1 MKSFRL
7 SIIFILF
14 ILIFP
19 SVQAQAQEREVHSF
33 EDWEYIT
40 NATGITII
48 SWFGNSRS
56 VEIPEN
62 INGISVTELAANLF
76 KSNTRIESVFIPDS
90 VTVIGEYAF
99 HGCLALKDI
108 HLPEKLKRIEQYT
121 FRYCTSLENIE
132 LPENLTIIG
141 NYAFSGCQSLKE
153 ILIPN
158 SVTNINANAFNSC
171 TSLEKIR
178 ISKNLAFLGA
188 HAFLDTPWLEA
199 QTEEEF
205 VIIGAGILLKWNGNT
220 SIVSVPYGVT
230 LVADAFFENNSVE
243 EIEIPSSVTR
253 IGTYAFRDAVNLK
266 SVTIPDSVTRID
278 SYAFYGCRSLR
289 SINIPDSVTIIG
301 GSAFRGCENLPRF
314 DFPPNIKKMESYVLG
329 ECIKLSDVSIPSA
342 VESINVNA
350 FSGSPLVQLQVTYD
364 SEGER
369 FAKENNIPYTYA
381 LQQTKDYIYSRNDNS
396 IQILRYIGKLVEVE
410 VPEKIDGV
418 AVKRINTAAF
428 QDNQIVKKVI
438 LPDSIESVG
447 DWAFSY
453 MENLQEVK
461 ISNSLISLG
470 ADAFTGSKQLRSVSL
485 PGKITEIGVEPF
497 EGIPDLL
504 ICAPK
509 GSITESDLV
518 NMNYPVL
525 SPDQCVIPE
534 SHDEDRNAGPDIS
547 ETDYQRFVITSTPVP
562 TEITSPSSED
572 MPSPVSSDFTDTET
586 EPETSEVSS
595 ATVEQAEL
603 PEIDLT
609 VYPDFSE
616 ETYSTSTEAPIPD
629 ENSDTS
635 VMEVVYIPSD
645 TDTVTPD
652 ILENA
657 SESLTIVIPP
667 NVSHIDESILEG
679 RQITIVSIPGSAAEN
694 FAKQWNLSF
703 LDAPWLLTDLEQ
715 DEE

>member
-1 MKSFRL
+1 MKTFKL
-7 SIIFILF
+7 YIVFVLF
-14 ILIFP
+14 ILVFP
-19 SVQAQAQEREVHSF
+19 PVQAQEREIHSF
-33 EDWEYIT
+33 EDWKYIT
-40 NATGITII
+40 NATGITLT

-56 VEIPEN
+56 VEIPDT

-99 HGCLALKDI
+99 HGCLALKEI
-108 HLPEKLKRIEQYT
+108 RLPEKLKRIEQYT
-121 FRYCTSLENIE
+121 FRYCTSLESIE
-132 LPENLTIIG
+132 LPESLTFIG
-141 NYAFSGCQSLKE
+141 NYAFAGCQGLKE
-153 ILIPN
+153 IWIPD
-158 SVTNINANAFNSC
+158 SVTNINTNAFNSC
-171 TSLEKIR
+171 TSLENIR
-178 ISKNLAFLGA
+178 ISKNLTFLGSHAFLG
-188 HAFLDTPWLEA
+188 TPWLDA

-205 VIIGAGILLKWNGNT
+205 VIIGVGILLKWNGND
-220 SIVSVPYGVT
+220 SVVSVPYGVT

-243 EIEIPSSVTR
+243 EIELPSSVTR
-253 IGTYAFRDAVNLK
+253 IGTDAFRDAVNLK
-266 SVTIPDSVTRID
+266 SVAIPESVTRID
-278 SYAFYGCRSLR
+278 TYVFYGCRSLR
-289 SINIPDSVTIIG
+289 TINIPDSVTNIG
-301 GSAFRGCENLPRF
+301 SSAFRGCEKLIRF
-314 DFPPNIKKMESYVLG
+314 DFPPNIIKLESYVLG
-329 ECIKLSDVSIPSA
+329 ECIRLSDVSIPSA

-369 FAKENNIPYTYA
+369 FAKDNNISYTYA
-381 LQQTKDYIYSRNDNS
+381 LQQTKDYIYSRNDND

-410 VPEKIDGV
+410 VPEKIDGIP
-418 AVKRINTAAF
+418 VKHINTAAF

-438 LPDSIESVG
+438 LPDSIVSVG

-485 PGKITEIGVEPF
+485 PGKISDIGVEPF

-509 GSITESDLV
+509 GSITESNLS

-525 SPDQCVIPE
+525 SPDHCVITE
-534 SHDEDRNAGPDIS
+534 SHVEDRNAGPDIS
-547 ETDYQRFVITSTPVP
+547 ETNYQRFVITSTPVP
-562 TEITSPSSED
+562 TEITSPSSEE
-572 MPSPVSSDFTDTET
+572 MSSLFSSDFAKAETGTET
-586 EPETSEVSS
+586 FELSSMTTEPT
-595 ATVEQAEL
+595 EL

-609 VYPDFSE
+609 ADPDFSDGTISS
-616 ETYSTSTEAPIPD
+616 ETQISDDAP
-629 ENSDTS
+629 DTS
-635 VMEVVYIPSD
+635 VIEVVYIPSD
-645 TDTVTPD
+645 TDTLTPD
-652 ILENA
+652 MLENA
-657 SESLTIVIPP
+657 AEILTIVIPP

-679 RQITIVSIPGSAAEN
+679 RQITIVSISGSNAEN

-715 DEE
+715 DGA